1 MPWLSY
7 LLQVLSIVVFFFTVI
22 NILYYIGAMQAI
34 VKILGRFLAFCMGT
48 TPAESINAAA
58 NIFVSMVS
66 FKIAKRNTSEIQI
79 HVH

>member
-1 MPWLSY
+1 MPQLIY

-66 FKIAKRNTSEIQI
+66 FKNVKCNTSEE
-79 HVH
+79 H